1 MNKDKQ
7 DKGGVKSNYM
17 PQLLDISCGHLVVL
31 MEAWHTTSVQKINGE
46 RSKGL
51 LKKYQFTNRHHRYSS
66 HEPSSD
72 YLLYSSY
79 GLSKHIMSC

>member
-17 PQLLDISCGHLVVL
+17 PQLLVL